1 MDRDKVLK
9 EILDIRVR
17 IDEIDEEIVALL
29 KERIELCRKIG
40 ELKRLLGMEIV
51 DRKREKIVFERAGEF
66 KDVFAVI
73 VEKCKEVQKLEHV

>member
-1 MDRDKVLK
+1 MK
-9 EILDIRVR
+9 EILDIRMR

>member
-1 MDRDKVLK
+1 LDRDKVLK
-9 EILDIRVR
+9 EILDIRMR

>member
-9 EILDIRVR
+9 EILDIRMR

-29 KERIELCRKIG
+29 KERIELCKKIG
-40 ELKRLLGMEIV
+40 ELKRLLGKEIT
-51 DRKREKIVFERAGEF
+51 DRKREKIVFERAGKF

-73 VEKCKEVQKLEHV
+73 VEKCKEVQKLGYV